1 MPAGPLADLADRHC
15 FIRIFC
21 AKVQESKRNPE
32 QPHTDE
38 KIPSTTVV
46 SADPRVV
53 VTGPPGARRGPRT
66 VTLSAG
72 PSRPRSDATLDRER
86 GGLPMQD
93 VVGDR
98 AAVEPGESQPV
109 DVTGLPLAELLSSED
124 TVLSNALRRLL
135 RDMADP
141 QEIIAGWQ
149 SYHP

>member
-1 MPAGPLADLADRHC
+1 
-15 FIRIFC
+15 
-21 AKVQESKRNPE
+21 
-32 QPHTDE
+32 
-38 KIPSTTVV
+38 
-46 SADPRVV
+46 
-53 VTGPPGARRGPRT
+53 
-66 VTLSAG
+66 
-72 PSRPRSDATLDRER
+72 
-86 GGLPMQD
+86 MQD